1 MADDRALVVV
11 PVRKAV
17 RSGKDLQ
24 VSLGSIDRAESRRGV
39 RRAAVVLAAYLFLMA
54 GSSGPAFAH
63 TAERG
68 FVLTLPTGLY
78 IAGGTIVVAVS
89 FLLVALVP
97 AANLRMVERA
107 VWRAGHVP
115 EYLLTTVSLIS
126 FVAMIALVLAGPY
139 GTQDPLANPLS
150 LAVWTLWWVGLTMA
164 HALFGNLWS
173 ALNPWHGIYV
183 LLGHVPILARWIDR
197 PPLRYP
203 EWLGHWPA
211 VGLFLGFVWF
221 ELIFTVPQNP
231 EILANVVAAYVL
243 LTLVGMLLFGE
254 AAWMRHAEA
263 FSVFFRVVSWLS
275 PLNGRP
281 DQGGTDSAREVFVT
295 LPGLGLLRARP
306 LAVSGVAF
314 VLLMLSSVSFDGL
327 SKTYWWLARTGIN
340 PLDFPG
346 RSAVAL
352 PNTWGLLATFAAL
365 MVCYGL
371 AVWLGYM
378 LAGRPGHLANRL
390 RGDVV
395 AIVPIALGYHFA
407 HYLTAF
413 LVDVQYAAI
422 TFSDPFGWGWNL
434 LGIGDVHVTTSFLTN
449 FDSVR
454 RIWHCQIASI
464 VIAHV
469 VAVTIAHLIA
479 LGRARRRRSAII
491 SQLPMTIL
499 MIGYTQFGLW
509 LLSAPAIG

>member
-1 MADDRALVVV
+1 MRFGKGWPAHVGSVRPSVSARRLASGLALC
-11 PVRKAV
+11 
-17 RSGKDLQ
+17 
-24 VSLGSIDRAESRRGV
+24 
-39 RRAAVVLAAYLFLMA
+39 LFLVA
-54 GSSGPAFAH
+54 GLSGPALAH

-78 IAGGTIVVAVS
+78 IAGGAVVVGVS

-97 AANLRMVERA
+97 AANLRRIERTA
-107 VWRAGHVP
+107 WRVGHVP
-115 EYLLTTVSLIS
+115 EHLPTTVSLIA
-126 FVAMIALVLAGPY
+126 FLATIALVLAGHY
-139 GTQDPLANPLS
+139 GTQDPLANPLP
-150 LAVWTLWWVGLTMA
+150 LAVWTLWWVGVTMA

-173 ALNPWHGIYV
+173 ALNPWRGPYA
-183 LLGHVPILARWIDR
+183 LLGRLPGAARWVER

-203 EWLGHWPA
+203 GWLGCWPA
-211 VGLFLGFVWF
+211 VALFLGFVWF

-231 EILANVVAAYVL
+231 EILAKVVAAYFL
-243 LTLVGMLLFGE
+243 LTLLGMLLFGE
-254 AAWMRHAEA
+254 AVWMRQAEA

-281 DQGGTDSAREVFVT
+281 DKCRADWEREVFVT
-295 LPGLGLLRARP
+295 LPGLGLLRVRP
-306 LAVSGVAF
+306 LAASGVAF

-327 SKTYWWLARTGIN
+327 SKTYWWLARIGVN

-352 PNTWGLLATFAAL
+352 PNTWGLLATFVAL
-365 MVCYGL
+365 MACYG
-371 AVWLGYM
+371 VVVSLGHL
-378 LAGRPGHLANRL
+378 LAGRPARLSDSL

-407 HYLTAF
+407 HYLSVF

-422 TFSDPFGWGWNL
+422 TFNDPFGRGWDL
-434 LGIGDVHVTTSFLTN
+434 FGLGHAHVTTSVLTN

-454 RIWHCQIASI
+454 LIWRCQIASI
-464 VIAHV
+464 VVAHV
-469 VAVTIAHLIA
+469 VAVAIAHLIA
-479 LGRARRRRSAII
+479 LRRVPRRRTAII
-491 SQLPMTIL
+491 GQLPMTAL
-499 MIGYTQFGLW
+499 MIAYTQFGLW

>member
-1 MADDRALVVV
+1 LVAGFCAPAL
-11 PVRKAV
+11 
-17 RSGKDLQ
+17 
-24 VSLGSIDRAESRRGV
+24 
-39 RRAAVVLAAYLFLMA
+39 
-54 GSSGPAFAH
+54 AH

-78 IAGGTIVVAVS
+78 IAGGAIVVGVS

-97 AANLRMVERA
+97 AANLRRVERA

-115 EYLLTTVSLIS
+115 EHLLTTVSLTS
-126 FVAMIALVLAGPY
+126 FVATVALVLAGRY
-139 GTQDPLANPLS
+139 GTQDPLANPLP

-173 ALNPWHGIYV
+173 GLNPWHGVYV
-183 LLGHVPILARWIDR
+183 LLGRLPGAARWIER

-203 EWLGHWPA
+203 DWLGCWPA
-211 VGLFLGFVWF
+211 VGSFLGFVWF

-231 EILANVVAAYVL
+231 EILANVVAAYFL
-243 LTLVGMLLFGE
+243 LTLLGMLLFGE
-254 AAWMRHAEA
+254 AVWTRHAEA

-275 PLNGRP
+275 PFHGLPNGKAA
-281 DQGGTDSAREVFVT
+281 DSGREVFIT
-295 LPGLGLLRARP
+295 LPGLGLLRVRP
-306 LAVSGVAF
+306 LALSGVAF

-327 SKTYWWLARTGIN
+327 SKTYWWLARIGVN

-352 PNTWGLLATFAAL
+352 PNSWGLLATFVAL
-365 MVCYGL
+365 MVCYGV
-371 AVWLGYM
+371 AVWLGNV
-378 LAGRPGHLANRL
+378 LAGRPVRLVDSL

-407 HYLTAF
+407 HYLTVF

-422 TFSDPFGWGWNL
+422 TFNDPFGRGWDL
-434 LGIGDVHVTTSFLTN
+434 FGFGHAHVTTSFLTN

-454 RIWHCQIASI
+454 LIWHTQILSI

-469 VAVTIAHLIA
+469 VAVALAHLIA
-479 LGRARRRRSAII
+479 LRRLGRRRTAII
-491 SQLPMTIL
+491 GQLPMTAL

>member
-1 MADDRALVVV
+1 M
-11 PVRKAV
+11 PVSA
-17 RSGKDLQ
+17 
-24 VSLGSIDRAESRRGV
+24 
-39 RRAAVVLAAYLFLMA
+39 
-54 GSSGPAFAH
+54 GPALAH

-78 IAGGTIVVAVS
+78 IAGGAIVVGVS

-97 AANLRMVERA
+97 AANLRRVEQA

-115 EYLLTTVSLIS
+115 EYLPTTVSLIS
-126 FVAMIALVLAGPY
+126 FVATMALVLAGHY
-139 GTQDPLANPLS
+139 GTQDPLANPLP

-173 ALNPWHGIYV
+173 ALNPWHGVYV
-183 LLGHVPILARWIDR
+183 LLGRLPGPARWIER

-203 EWLGHWPA
+203 DWLGYWPA

-231 EILANVVAAYVL
+231 EILANVVAAYFL
-243 LTLVGMLLFGE
+243 LTLLGMLLFGE
-254 AAWMRHAEA
+254 AVWMRHAEA

-275 PLNGRP
+275 PLHGLPNGKAA
-281 DQGGTDSAREVFVT
+281 DSAREVFVT

-327 SKTYWWLARTGIN
+327 SKTYWWLARIGVN

-365 MVCYGL
+365 MLCYGV
-371 AVWLGYM
+371 AVWLGHV
-378 LAGRPGHLANRL
+378 LAGRPGRLLDNL
-390 RGDVV
+390 RGDVL

-407 HYLTAF
+407 HYLTVF

-422 TFSDPFGWGWNL
+422 TFNDPFGRGWDL
-434 LGIGDVHVTTSFLTN
+434 FGLGHAHVTTSFLTN
-449 FDSVR
+449 FASVR
-454 RIWHCQIASI
+454 LIWHCQIASI

-469 VAVTIAHLIA
+469 VAVAIAHLIA
-479 LGRARRRRSAII
+479 IRRVQPAPDRDHRPAADDGADDRLHPVRIVAAVRAGDRLAW
-491 SQLPMTIL
+491 TN
-499 MIGYTQFGLW
+499 G
-509 LLSAPAIG
+509 

>member
-1 MADDRALVVV
+1 L
-11 PVRKAV
+11 
-17 RSGKDLQ
+17 
-24 VSLGSIDRAESRRGV
+24 
-39 RRAAVVLAAYLFLMA
+39 LAGL
-54 GSSGPAFAH
+54 SGPALAH

-78 IAGGTIVVAVS
+78 IAGGAIVVGVS

-97 AANLRMVERA
+97 TANLRRVEKA
-107 VWRAGHVP
+107 VWHAGHVP
-115 EYLLTTVSLIS
+115 EPLLTTVSLIS
-126 FVAMIALVLAGPY
+126 FGATVALVLAGRY
-139 GTQDPLANPLS
+139 GTQDPLANPLP
-150 LAVWTLWWVGLTMA
+150 LAVWTIWWVGLTVA
-164 HALFGNLWS
+164 HALFGDLWS
-173 ALNPWHGIYV
+173 ALNPWRGAYG
-183 LLGHVPILARWIDR
+183 LLGRVPGAARWIER

-203 EWLGHWPA
+203 NWLGCWPA
-211 VGLFLGFVWF
+211 VGVFLAFVWF

-231 EILANVVAAYVL
+231 ELLAKVVAAYFL
-243 LTLVGMLLFGE
+243 LTLLGMLLFGDRV
-254 AAWMRHAEA
+254 WMRHAEA

-281 DQGGTDSAREVFVT
+281 DKDAADRAREMFVT
-295 LPGLGLLRARP
+295 LPGLGLLRVKP

-327 SKTYWWLARTGIN
+327 SKTYWWLARIGVN

-352 PNTWGLLATFAAL
+352 PNSLGLLATFVAL
-365 MVCYGL
+365 LACYGV
-371 AVWLGYM
+371 AVWLGQM
-378 LAGRPGHLANRL
+378 LAGRPTRLSDNL

-407 HYLTAF
+407 HYLTVF

-422 TFSDPFGWGWNL
+422 TFTDPLGRGWDLFG
-434 LGIGDVHVTTSFLTN
+434 LGHAHATTSFLTN

-454 RIWHCQIASI
+454 LIWRCQIASI

-469 VAVTIAHLIA
+469 VAIAIAHLLA
-479 LGRARRRRSAII
+479 LRRVERRRTAII
-491 SQLPMTIL
+491 GQLPMTAL
-499 MIGYTQFGLW
+499 MIGYTLFGLW
-509 LLSAPAIG
+509 LLSTPAIG

>member
-1 MADDRALVVV
+1 M
-11 PVRKAV
+11 
-17 RSGKDLQ
+17 RSGKA
-24 VSLGSIDRAESRRGV
+24 SRAHLGSIGPAGT
-39 RRAAVVLAAYLFLMA
+39 RAAPRQATLGLAACPFLLA
-54 GSSGPAFAH
+54 GLSGPALAH

-78 IAGGTIVVAVS
+78 IAGGTIVVGVS
-89 FLLVALVP
+89 FLLIALVP
-97 AANLRMVERA
+97 AANLRLVERA
-107 VWRAGHVP
+107 VWRAGYVP
-115 EYLLTTVSLIS
+115 EHLPTAASLIS
-126 FVAMIALVLAGPY
+126 FVATVALLLAGHY
-139 GTQDPLANPLS
+139 GTQDPLANPLP
-150 LAVWTLWWVGLTMA
+150 LAVWTLWWIGLTMA
-164 HALFGNLWS
+164 HAVFGNLWV
-173 ALNPWHGIYV
+173 ALNPWHGVYTV
-183 LLGHVPILARWIDR
+183 LGRLPGPARWIAR

-203 EWLGHWPA
+203 DWLGYWPA
-211 VGLFLGFVWF
+211 FGTFLGFVWF

-231 EILANVVAAYVL
+231 EILANVVAAYFL
-243 LTLVGMLLFGE
+243 LTLLGMLLFGE
-254 AAWMRHAEA
+254 AAWLRRAEA

-281 DQGGTDSAREVFVT
+281 DKDGADGARPVFVT
-295 LPGLGLLRARP
+295 LPGLGLLRVRP

-327 SKTYWWLARTGIN
+327 SKTYWWLARIGIN

-352 PNTWGLLATFAAL
+352 ANTWGLLATFAAL
-365 MVCYGL
+365 TICYGA
-371 AVWLGYM
+371 AVLLGHL
-378 LAGRPGHLANRL
+378 LAGRPGRLVDHLRS
-390 RGDVV
+390 DVV

-422 TFSDPFGWGWNL
+422 TFNDPFGRGWDL
-434 LGIGDVHVTTSFLTN
+434 FGLGHVHATTSFLTN

-454 RIWHCQIASI
+454 LIWRCQIASI

-469 VAVTIAHLIA
+469 VAVAIAHLIA
-479 LGRARRRRSAII
+479 IRRVGRRSTAIVG
-491 SQLPMTIL
+491 QLPMTTL
-499 MIGYTQFGLW
+499 MIGYTLFGLW

>member
-1 MADDRALVVV
+1 M
-11 PVRKAV
+11 
-17 RSGKDLQ
+17 RSGKDRRAR
-24 VSLGSIDRAESRRGV
+24 VRSIGPAGTRGDA
-39 RRAAVVLAAYLFLMA
+39 RRAALALAACLFLI
-54 GSSGPAFAH
+54 GGLSGPAFAH

-78 IAGGTIVVAVS
+78 IAGGTIVVGVS

-126 FVAMIALVLAGPY
+126 FAATVALVLAGHY

-164 HALFGNLWS
+164 HALLGNLWL
-173 ALNPWHGIYV
+173 ALNPWHGVYV
-183 LLGHVPILARWIDR
+183 LLGRMPLPARWIGR

-203 EWLGHWPA
+203 DWLGYWPA

-231 EILANVVAAYVL
+231 EILANVVAAYFL

-254 AAWMRHAEA
+254 AVWMRHAEA

-281 DQGGTDSAREVFVT
+281 NEDGTDSAREVFVT
-295 LPGLGLLRARP
+295 LPGLGLLRAPP

-327 SKTYWWLARTGIN
+327 SKTYWWLARIGIN

-352 PNTWGLLATFAAL
+352 PNTCGLLATFAGL
-365 MVCYGL
+365 MACYGA
-371 AVWLGYM
+371 AVSLGHM
-378 LAGRPGHLANRL
+378 LAGRPGRLADKL
-390 RGDVV
+390 RSDVV

-422 TFSDPFGWGWNL
+422 TFSDPFGRGWDL
-434 LGIGDVHVTTSFLTN
+434 FGLGDAHVTTSFLTN
-449 FDSVR
+449 FASVR
-454 RIWHCQIASI
+454 LIWHVQIASI

-469 VAVTIAHLIA
+469 VAVAIAHLIA
-479 LGRARRRRSAII
+479 LRRVGRRRSAII
-491 SQLPMTIL
+491 GQFPMTAL
-499 MIGYTQFGLW
+499 MIGYTLFGLW